1 MIEVASCLEHG
12 DGDPA
17 SLLAAPVAG
26 EARSDESVVVRPHC
40 AVVVA
45 ERVERRLPRSQG
57 AYAPS
62 AEQSVTHDVV
72 DDRIGLGVVHDPAP
86 EQMAHVRGQGR
97 HLVLVPIEG

>member
-12 DGDPA
+12 NGDPA
-17 SLLAAPVAG
+17 GLLAAPVPG
-26 EARSDESVVVRPHC
+26 EAGSDEPVVGGPHW

-45 ERVERRLPRSQG
+45 ERVERRLPRGQG

-72 DDRIGLGVVHDPAP
+72 DDGTSLGVVHDPAP

-97 HLVLVPIEG
+97 HLVFVP